1 MRAPRMSTRQ
11 QFTAFGSLLAL
22 MLFASCTI
30 AFGEETDGFVFASG
44 VVPRPGQAS
53 PQQWVKVP
61 SVSGNITFD
70 DYPVNTVITNQ
81 YKSMGV
87 VFDESFRELDNLA
100 DPAYLS
106 GDNEDYPSPYG
117 NGQNAAP
124 ITATFQSPVSFVSAD
139 PIYLDGGAI
148 MLVDVY
154 DKDDKL
160 LGHSSGSGTIRIE
173 AKGIKKAVFSF
184 YLSGGIDDIA
194 GIDNLKFDPGTDTDG
209 DGLLDS
215 WEKDGYDS
223 DGDGKVDVD
232 LPGMGANYR
241 HKDIFVEVD
250 WMVSD
255 HNHKLTDAA
264 KAKVVAAFKK
274 APVENP
280 DNKPGINIHI
290 DTGNMGGGNQLAHT
304 DDLSPVWA
312 SFDAIKAA
320 NFVAARE
327 PIFHYVIMGHQY
339 DGGCSSGI
347 SRGIPASDFVVT
359 LGCWPNK
366 VGTTMEQAGTFMH
379 ELGHN
384 LGLRHGGGD
393 DVNYKPNFLSIMNY
407 FFQMKGLY
415 KNNKWGLL
423 NYSQFTIKD
432 LDETSLNEK
441 NGLDA
446 VGGDGA
452 LRGYGTRAYGPD
464 GTVKDIARAS
474 KLIDWDRDGNKKES
488 SVSVDINHDGSKN
501 VLTGMKNDWSSIA
514 YDGGLVGAGV
524 GKTPLHDFYM
534 AELTFEEYMRIESEA
549 EIAK

>member
-1 MRAPRMSTRQ
+1 MKQSIV
-11 QFTAFGSLLAL
+11 FGGMFAL
-22 MLFASCTI
+22 MVLAACTI
-30 AFGEETDGFVFASG
+30 AFGGIPTDSSLLRG
-44 VVPRPGQAS
+44 VVPSPGQVS
-53 PQQWVKVP
+53 PLQGVKVP
-61 SVSGNITFD
+61 SVAGNITFD
-70 DYPVNTVITNQ
+70 DYPVNTVITVQ

-139 PIYLDGGAI
+139 PIYLDGGSI

-154 DKDDKL
+154 DKDGTL
-160 LGHSSGSGTIRIE
+160 LGHSSGTGTIKIE
-173 AKGIKKAVFSF
+173 AKGIMKAVFSF
-184 YLSGGIDDIA
+184 YNSSRIDDIA
-194 GIDNLKFDPGTDTDG
+194 GIDNLKFDSDTDG
-209 DGLLDS
+209 DGLPDS
-215 WEKDGYDS
+215 WEKNGYDAN
-223 DGDGKVDVD
+223 GDGVVDVD
-232 LPGMGANYR
+232 LPGMGANYL

-264 KAKVVAAFKK
+264 KAMVVAAFQN
-274 APVENP
+274 APVANP
-280 DNKPGINIHI
+280 DNKSGIKIHI
-290 DTGNMGGGNQLAHT
+290 DTGDLGGGNQIAHT
-304 DDLSPVWA
+304 DILSPVWTD
-312 SFDAIKAA
+312 FDAIKSA
-320 NFVAARE
+320 NFVDARK

-339 DGGCSSGI
+339 HTPETDCSSGI

-359 LGCWPNK
+359 LGCFTNK
-366 VGTTMEQAGTFMH
+366 IGTTMEQAGTFMH

-407 FFQMKGLY
+407 FFQMNGLY
-415 KNNKWGLL
+415 KNKRWGLL

-446 VGGDGA
+446 VGGDGT

-474 KLIDWDRDGNKKES
+474 KLIDWDRDGNKKEL
-488 SVSVDINHDGSKN
+488 SVSVDINHDGIKN
-501 VLTGMKNDWSSIA
+501 VLAGMKNDWSSIV

-524 GKTPLHDFYM
+524 GKMPLKDCLM
-534 AELTFEEYMRIESEA
+534 DELTFEEYMRIESEA
-549 EIAK
+549 ENNK